1 MPCGVMI
8 AEAPSG
14 RLILTNKQ
22 VEEILRHPF
31 PHAATV
37 EEYAQGKAFH
47 LNKQPFKPE
56 EWPLARSLSRGEVVT
71 DEEIEYV
78 RGDGTPVFL
87 SVSSA
92 PILDYEGHIIAAVIT
107 FFDLT
112 HRKGTEEVLRTTEK
126 LAATGRLTASF
137 GHEINNPLQTLG
149 SVLPDHVQLPV
160 REMFLAARF
169 AIIDEMAAPIPI
181 SPHR

>member
-1 MPCGVMI
+1 RFVFQRQI
-8 AEAPSG
+8 
-14 RLILTNKQ
+14 RLGHNSNARSLRIDDWNPAKPMFLHGAFTFLHIL
-22 VEEILRHPF
+22 I
-31 PHAATV
+31 
-37 EEYAQGKAFH
+37 
-47 LNKQPFKPE
+47 E
-56 EWPLARSLSRGEVVT
+56 EWPLARSLTRGEVVR